1 MYVLYTQRIFI
12 TKIEITYKK
21 FAPEYKRLIQY
32 LNSYQESKV
41 YYQTFNIFTVSRYVS
56 CCIVQW
62 NITDKVNNNN
72 KNNNNNVVCPTT
84 ENPKNRKETK
94 VKIQYCMTIEYNLS
108 WYPILACYLSQ
119 PSHVHNQTFGTYVS
133 SQFTNHFSEGYTPY
147 QIDLKIILKTSK
159 SMKKN

>member
-1 MYVLYTQRIFI
+1 M
-12 TKIEITYKK
+12 
-21 FAPEYKRLIQY
+21 
-32 LNSYQESKV
+32 
-41 YYQTFNIFTVSRYVS
+41 YYQTVNIFTLSHYVS

-147 QIDLKIILKTSK
+147 QIDLKIISKTWK
-159 SMKKN
+159 SMMINKMYIESVLQSTVAFKVSWKKWGRYDFIRM

>member
-1 MYVLYTQRIFI
+1 M
-12 TKIEITYKK
+12 
-21 FAPEYKRLIQY
+21 
-32 LNSYQESKV
+32 
-41 YYQTFNIFTVSRYVS
+41 
-56 CCIVQW
+56 
-62 NITDKVNNNN
+62 
-72 KNNNNNVVCPTT
+72 VCPTT

-147 QIDLKIILKTSK
+147 QIDLKIIFKTWK
-159 SMKKN
+159 SMMINKMYIENVLFSYFLYGYMILLECKIDIYGNYL